1 MVSVCRMSVC
11 LCYLARSH
19 AIASLIEFLWF
30 SFINFG
36 TVAGQWCK
44 IRDCPAIFRTVGNY
58 VNISAAKEMIATSKS
73 LASACSLFCAP
84 EAILTSKWPDPLNSH
99 IFFGEN
105 SILSAPE
112 ESLGSIV

>member
-1 MVSVCRMSVC
+1 MVSVCRMSVY
-11 LCYLARSH
+11 LCYLVRSH

-58 VNISAAKEMIATSKS
+58 AVCGYIPTV
-73 LASACSLFCAP
+73 L
-84 EAILTSKWPDPLNSH
+84 LTRMQFL
-99 IFFGEN
+99 
-105 SILSAPE
+105 
-112 ESLGSIV
+112 ESLNARSVHLNLFFFMILDCFFYHYI